1 MQSNVSSQ
9 HQIGPFL
16 REVFMAIVNRI
27 FAVLGKPADEKD
39 AQVRYKVSLG
49 ILDLIW
55 HRDKSS
61 PYTAVSRKVILQSG
75 KAYATLSNV
84 IMVYGGFTVD

>member
-27 FAVLGKPADEKD
+27 FTVLGKPADEKD
-39 AQVRYKVSLG
+39 VQVRYKVSLG

-55 HRDKSS
+55 HGDKSS
-61 PYTAVSRKVILQSG
+61 PYTAVLRINKLTSIFYASG
-75 KAYATLSNV
+75 LLLIMNFIITLSK
-84 IMVYGGFTVD
+84 